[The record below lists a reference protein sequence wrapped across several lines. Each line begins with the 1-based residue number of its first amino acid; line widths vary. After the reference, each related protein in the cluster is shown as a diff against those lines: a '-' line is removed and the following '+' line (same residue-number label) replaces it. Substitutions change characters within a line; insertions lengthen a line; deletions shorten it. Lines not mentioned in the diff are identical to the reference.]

1 MADVDMQECTLSNV
15 DDMMQSAMVQRQ
27 IEGASYMTVLP
38 KVVNSSV
45 IEFEINNPDCFLEL
59 NKTEVEVKYRI
70 KKADGTNLTAE
81 DRVGTINYTAASLF
95 KSVEVKLNN
104 KTITYG
110 SSNYAER
117 AIMEV

>member
-15 DDMMQSAMVQRQ
+15 DDMMQSTMVQRQ

-45 IEFEINNPDCFLEL
+45 IEFDINSSECFLEL

-81 DRVGTINYTAASLF
+81 NHVPCC
-95 KSVEVKLNN
+95 
-104 KTITYG
+104 
-110 SSNYAER
+110 
-117 AIMEV
+117 

>member
-38 KVVNSSV
+38 KVVNNSV

-81 DRVGTINYTAASLF
+81 NHVGTINYAAVSLF
-95 KSVEVKLNN
+95 SSVEV
-104 KTITYG
+104 
-110 SSNYAER
+110 
-117 AIMEV
+117 